1 MMAPGTFDELR
12 KKLEESITSFPYIY
26 MFKFII
32 KADNKTMALV
42 EVIFDDD
49 ADIIQKQSTKGNFI
63 SITVKQVVMNV
74 DEIISIYEKAAEI
87 EGVMSL

>member
-1 MMAPGTFDELR
+1 MDKTTFDELR
-12 KKLEESITSFPYIY
+12 KKLEESITAFPYIY

-32 KADNKTMALV
+32 KSDNKTMALV

-49 ADIIQKQSTKGNFI
+49 ADIIQKQSTKGNYV
-63 SITVKQVVMNV
+63 SITVKQVVMSV
-74 DEIISIYEKAAEI
+74 DEIIAIYEKAAEI

>member
-1 MMAPGTFDELR
+1 MDKKTFDELR

-32 KADNKTMALV
+32 KSDNKTMALV
-42 EVIFDDD
+42 EVIFDND
-49 ADIIQKQSTKGNFI
+49 ADIIQKQSTKGNYI
-63 SITVKQVVMNV
+63 SITVKQVVMSV
-74 DEIISIYEKAAEI
+74 DEIITIYEKAAEI

>member
-1 MMAPGTFDELR
+1 MTPGTFDELR
-12 KKLEESITSFPYIY
+12 KKLEESIVSFPYIY

-32 KADNKTMALV
+32 KADNKTMALI

-74 DEIISIYEKAAEI
+74 DEIIAIYEKAAEI

>member
-1 MMAPGTFDELR
+1 MDKTTFDELR

-32 KADNKTMALV
+32 KSDNKTMALV

-49 ADIIQKQSTKGNFI
+49 ADIIQKQSTKGNYV
-63 SITVKQVVMNV
+63 SITVKQVVMSV
-74 DEIISIYEKAAEI
+74 DEIIAIYEKAAEI

>member
-1 MMAPGTFDELR
+1 MESDTFRELI
-12 KKLEESITSFPYIY
+12 KKLEESITFFPYIY

-42 EVIFDDD
+42 EVIFDND
-49 ADIIQKQSTKGNFI
+49 AEIIQKQSSKGNFI

-74 DEIISIYEKAAEI
+74 DEIISIYEKAAKI

>member
-1 MMAPGTFDELR
+1 MAAGTFDELR
-12 KKLEESITSFPYIY
+12 KKLEESGMSFPYIY

-42 EVIFDDD
+42 EVIFDDA
-49 ADIIQKQSTKGNFI
+49 ADIIQKQSAKGNYI
-63 SITVKQVVMNV
+63 SITVKQVVMSI
-74 DEIISIYEKAAEI
+74 DEIITIYEKSAEI

>member
-1 MMAPGTFDELR
+1 MVAGTFDELR
-12 KKLEESITSFPYIY
+12 KKLEESGISFPYIY

-49 ADIIQKQSTKGNFI
+49 ADIIQKQSSKGNYI
-63 SITVKQVVMNV
+63 SITVKQVVMSV
-74 DEIISIYEKAAEI
+74 DEIIDIYEKAAVI
-87 EGVMSL
+87 EGVISL

>member
-1 MMAPGTFDELR
+1 MAAGTFDELR
-12 KKLEESITSFPYIY
+12 KKLEESGMSFPYIY

-49 ADIIQKQSTKGNFI
+49 ADIIQKQSAKGNYI
-63 SITVKQVVMNV
+63 SITVKQVVMSI
-74 DEIISIYEKAAEI
+74 DEIIAIYEKAAEI

>member
-1 MMAPGTFDELR
+1 MAPGTFDELR

-32 KADNKTMALV
+32 KSDNKTMALV
-42 EVIFDDD
+42 EVIFDND

-63 SITVKQVVMNV
+63 SITVKQVVMSV
-74 DEIISIYEKAAEI
+74 DEIIGIYEKAAEI

>member
-1 MMAPGTFDELR
+1 
-12 KKLEESITSFPYIY
+12 

-49 ADIIQKQSTKGNFI
+49 ADIIQKQSAKGNYI
-63 SITVKQVVMNV
+63 SITVKQVVMSI
-74 DEIISIYEKAAEI
+74 DEIITIYEKSAEI